1 MSLVSTL
8 YLFLSVSGCLCLC
21 ICLLVS
27 FCLGQCHHQMISFQ
41 KINGLHG
48 LEHHTVE
55 INGDVTLGH
64 TRTHGHVNIVL
75 EFCEMLRDFAI
86 KHSNNCE
93 RCLDGSINKSLKNI
107 SLIGKYSQILKIEN
121 ISLPVIFSNLG
132 IFP

>member
-1 MSLVSTL
+1 M
-8 YLFLSVSGCLCLC
+8 
-21 ICLLVS
+21 
-27 FCLGQCHHQMISFQ
+27 
-41 KINGLHG
+41 
-48 LEHHTVE
+48 E